1 MTWER
6 SEASFGKPAEQG
18 ACGGTAVPGV
28 SLGQTLL
35 VPLCHLRV
43 SEAFSGD
50 PWEGHLVARWACM
63 GWGVP
68 EMGGDP

>member
-18 ACGGTAVPGV
+18 ACGVGP
-28 SLGQTLL
+28 QFL
-35 VPLCHLRV
+35 VFLWGRPCWCLCAILELARL
-43 SEAFSGD
+43 SGD